1 MLLSTVVH
9 YIPAWLTPTG
19 HLLWDA
25 TPEEHDV
32 ARGHLADEMPA
43 AAYALQQYVAALE
56 QRFEPGGV
64 FETRALPNGK
74 TFLEIVCGHPF
85 ARENLCR
92 CFSPLLAVQLFAD
105 AVERYVVQ
113 GRMSGTLYWRTHPEL
128 RQHTSALARWDE
140 DLQKQQTWE
149 ETYYTV
155 RSRLL
160 IL

>member
-1 MLLSTVVH
+1 MQLSTVVH

-25 TPEEHDV
+25 TSAEHDV
-32 ARGHLADEMPA
+32 AKEHLADEMPA
-43 AAYALQQYVAALE
+43 AQQALKQYVAELE
-56 QRFEPGGV
+56 KRFAYGGV
-64 FETRALPNGK
+64 FDTRKLPNGK

-92 CFSPLLAVQLFAD
+92 IYSPFLAVQLFAD

-113 GRMSGTLYWRTHPEL
+113 GRMSGTLYWRVHPEL
-128 RQHTSALARWDE
+128 RQFTSQLETWDE
-140 DLQKQQTWE
+140 DMEKQHKWE
-149 ETYYTV
+149 ETHYTV